1 MKCFLGFVYN
11 ICMIRKCC
19 VPPEGSL
26 SFISHCWAADKNKD
40 EYYNSLFQKRPDEDR
55 EKMKFKD
62 CKLSRA
68 LPPCQCSWKSLFCE
82 NRGLK
87 KLPKYIPTDVKELY
101 QTRYQ
106 QLRYNPCRASK
117 LMNDPRIDVILSKIA
132 RINKLGHRRDVNL
145 NLWV

>member
-1 MKCFLGFVYN
+1 MLFAPRILVTKIMYSSIGGVKCASAAESVRVKRSFDCHPGYFVCN
-11 ICMIRKCC
+11 GTKICVEQRFICDDYKDC
-19 VPPEGSL
+19 EDGSDEWN
-26 SFISHCWAADKNKD
+26 CTDKNKD

-87 KLPKYIPTDVKELY
+87 KLPKYIPTDVKEL
-101 QTRYQ
+101 
-106 QLRYNPCRASK
+106 
-117 LMNDPRIDVILSKIA
+117 
-132 RINKLGHRRDVNL
+132 
-145 NLWV
+145 